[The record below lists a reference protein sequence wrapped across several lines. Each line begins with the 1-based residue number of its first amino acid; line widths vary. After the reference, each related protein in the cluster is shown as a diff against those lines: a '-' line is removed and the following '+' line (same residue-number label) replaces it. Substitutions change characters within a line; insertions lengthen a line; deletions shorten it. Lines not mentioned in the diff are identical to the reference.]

1 MNPKSCLGIKWKSRA
16 FWGGRRIDVIYI
28 MAKKEKFNGKDGS
41 RDSKSLEYMPAE
53 LSVKE
58 I

>member
-53 LSVKE
+53 LSVK
-58 I
+58 

>member
-1 MNPKSCLGIKWKSRA
+1 MVV
-16 FWGGRRIDVIYI
+16 GGSDVIYI